1 MSIINLSPEAV
12 ELVNQLC
19 DPDNLEDKITVLDIA
34 EEQLQKLA
42 YDEVDS
48 DNQVNLNLYTV
59 AYQVKMYKK
68 DLLKLKKLLK
78 NDEEKR
84 NDC

>member
-19 DPDNLEDKITVLDIA
+19 DPENLEDKITVLDIA

-68 DLLKLKKLLK
+68 DLLKLKMLLK
-78 NDEEKR
+78 NGKEKR